1 MGLSLGSSEMKVTVV
16 SRSGKQLAVLDTLNP
31 NSTIKEV
38 QKELALSKASFPVER
53 QRLTL
58 QNKDD
63 KARPVALDADKKLSD
78 YGLTTDCTII
88 FKDLGPQISWRTV
101 FALEYLG
108 PMLLYPIFYSQPWWI
123 YGSDLPAMDLVQHLA
138 FACFMLH
145 YLKREYET
153 VFVHR
158 FGNGT
163 MPLRNLFKNSSYYW
177 GNALICAY
185 FINRP
190 GYTPPSFLLVV
201 VGVALFVIGEVGN
214 FLRIKFFAICVA
226 LALVSVTSL
235 VEVSLSG
242 CRVPSTPMKSW
253 RGLDSVSWLPR
264 WLLSSSWPKEPIRCM
279 CGLLVSTS
287 DTRESSMERTVL
299 PSILRTERLLCL
311 LFSKCDDPS

>member
-63 KARPVALDADKKLSD
+63 KACPVALDADKKLSD

-101 FALEYLG
+101 FVLEYLG

-201 VGVALFVIGEVGN
+201 VGVALFEWVSCANYTYEILAWIGFCIMTSSLAAVLFMAQG
-214 FLRIKFFAICVA
+214 AYQMYVWA
-226 LALVSVTSL
+226 LGKHKRYKREFNGENGTTVYPKNRKALV
-235 VEVSLSG
+235 
-242 CRVPSTPMKSW
+242 PF
-253 RGLDSVSWLPR
+253 
-264 WLLSSSWPKEPIRCM
+264 
-279 CGLLVSTS
+279 
-287 DTRESSMERTVL
+287 VL
-299 PSILRTERLLCL
+299 
-311 LFSKCDDPS
+311 

>member
-101 FALEYLG
+101 FVLEYLG
-108 PMLLYPIFYSQPWWI
+108 PLLLYPIFYSQPALL
-123 YGSDLPAMDLVQHLA
+123 YGEVTRPMELVQHLA
-138 FACFMLH
+138 FYFFMLH
-145 YLKREYET
+145 YIKREYET
-153 VFVHR
+153 LFVHR

-177 GNALICAY
+177 GNAILCGY

-190 GYTPPSFLLVV
+190 AYTSPASFMVYAGAAMFI
-201 VGVALFVIGEVGN
+201 VGELGN
-214 FLRIKFFAICVA
+214 FHAHQILRNLRRPGTKERNIPRGGLFELVSCANYTYEIFGWIGFSLMVNSFAAWIFTLQGAVQMYFWA
-226 LALVSVTSL
+226 IAKHKRYRKEFTGENGTEKYPRNRKALV
-235 VEVSLSG
+235 
-242 CRVPSTPMKSW
+242 PF
-253 RGLDSVSWLPR
+253 
-264 WLLSSSWPKEPIRCM
+264 I
-279 CGLLVSTS
+279 
-287 DTRESSMERTVL
+287 
-299 PSILRTERLLCL
+299 I
-311 LFSKCDDPS
+311 